1 MPPALLLASQ
11 SPRRRETLATLGISH
26 QVLRVSVDET
36 PLAGEG
42 ADGYVE
48 RVVRD
53 KLAAA
58 SRARMALGPELRALP
73 VLVADTTVTID
84 GAILGKPESAAA
96 ALSMLRTLRG
106 RTHRVLTCQAIGGP
120 AGSEPL
126 SLRTI
131 ESRVTF
137 IDASDELLERYVASG
152 EPSDKAGAY
161 AIQGVG
167 SFLVRR
173 LDGSYSAVVGLA
185 AAELVEEL
193 FRLGITEVLRP

>member
-1 MPPALLLASQ
+1 M
-11 SPRRRETLATLGISH
+11 
-26 QVLRVSVDET
+26 DET
-36 PLAGEG
+36 PLAGE
-42 ADGYVE
+42 AVDAYVE

-58 SRARMALGPELRALP
+58 ARAREELGAELRMLP

-84 GAILGKPESAAA
+84 GAILGKPGSDGE
-96 ALSMLRTLRG
+96 ALSMLRCLRG

-120 AGSEPL
+120 DASEPL

-137 IDASDELLERYVASG
+137 IEASDALLERYVASG
-152 EPSDKAGAY
+152 EPHDKAGAY
-161 AIQGVG
+161 AIQGIG

-173 LDGSYSAVVGLA
+173 LEGSYSAVVGLG
-185 AAELVEEL
+185 AAELVEDL
-193 FRLGITEVLRP
+193 LRLGISEVLPP